1 METCAEMRS
10 LRGVLP
16 FLWACH
22 NDVRDSESATGTDDS
37 TAADD
42 SVPVD
47 DSSSFVDDS
56 DTTDDLGCDKLEI
69 RYDGASP
76 PHVGT
81 QWILQLWCDDA
92 LMTLTIIRFIPSS
105 FASLDENV
113 ATFLEAGD
121 GTIQMQ
127 YGTERVYMDVT
138 VLP

>member
-1 METCAEMRS
+1 METCAKMRS
-10 LRGVLP
+10 LGVIS

-22 NDVRDSESATGTDDS
+22 NDVRDSEPATGTDDS
-37 TAADD
+37 SAVDD
-42 SVPVD
+42 STPVD
-47 DSSSFVDDS
+47 DSSSFADDS

-69 RYDGASP
+69 RYDGATP

-92 LMTLTIIRFIPSS
+92 LLTLTIIRFIPSD
-105 FASLDENV
+105 FARLDENV
-113 ATFLEAGD
+113 ATFLQAGD

>member
-1 METCAEMRS
+1 MRS
-10 LRGVLP
+10 LLGVLL
-16 FLWACH
+16 FSWACH
-22 NDVRDSESATGTDDS
+22 DDARDSESPTGDDS
-37 TAADD
+37 VGGDD

-47 DSSSFVDDS
+47 DSSSLTDDTS
-56 DTTDDLGCDKLEI
+56 DTKEDLGCDKLEI
-69 RYDGASP
+69 KYDGTYP

-92 LMTLTIIRFIPSS
+92 LMTLTIIRFIPSD

-113 ATFLEAGD
+113 ATFLMAGD

-127 YGTERVYMDVT
+127 AGTHRVYMDVT

>member
-1 METCAEMRS
+1 MRP
-10 LRGVLP
+10 LLGVLP

-22 NDVRDSESATGTDDS
+22 GDVRDSESGTGN
-37 TAADD
+37 DD

-47 DSSSFVDDS
+47 DSVPMDDS
-56 DTTDDLGCDKLEI
+56 SLTTDTEDDLGCDKLEI
-69 RYDGASP
+69 AYDGPSP

-81 QWILQLWCDDA
+81 QWILQLWCDGA
-92 LMTLTIIRFIPSS
+92 LMTLTIIRFDPSD

-113 ATFLEAGD
+113 ATFLVAGD

-127 YGTERVYMDVT
+127 AGTDRVYMDVT